1 MVDPARTEA
10 VLARMYNHVGLL
22 AHLTSTIMM
31 KRLLFALMAA
41 ACLSACRQP
50 EGTIPQPAGE
60 QVNKTEDISRDLL
73 AVARR
78 ENGAVNDLRDDLGNL
93 TGEQPPPHL
102 VEGLSSGLETA
113 LAGKTVADDVAM
125 KLATQLFVSVS
136 ARELSQRQIESLR
149 KEVTATLTGIGVAA
163 PQADTV
169 ATVVGEIQEVMTT
182 NRRRWW
188 HRG

>member
-1 MVDPARTEA
+1 
-10 VLARMYNHVGLL
+10 
-22 AHLTSTIMM
+22 MM
-31 KRLLFALMAA
+31 KRLLLALVAA
-41 ACLSACRQP
+41 VCLSAGCRQP

-78 ENGAVNDLRDDLGNL
+78 ENGAVNDLRDDLENL
-93 TGEQPPPHL
+93 TGEQPPAHL

-149 KEVTATLTGIGVAA
+149 TEVTATLTGIGVAP

-169 ATVVGEIQEVMTT
+169 ATAVGEIQHAMTT